1 MIDRAEY
8 QELKE
13 TYARRRAEAE
23 QRLEAI
29 QEEMSRERDNFSE
42 GRGWMEQFRKHR
54 NIDALD
60 RTIVVSL
67 IERVLI
73 FRDRR
78 VEIVY
83 RWHNEFGWYM
93 DLLVQAQRLSP
104 GKEAV

>member
-42 GRGWMEQFRKHR
+42 GWMEQFRKHR